1 MPISWEI
8 FDIGPVLRV
17 ILTDVPH
24 IDDIRA
30 FLDDLS
36 LKMGDRPMLPMFY
49 DLTEMDV
56 RGLGDEFI
64 RAAIVLDRSYR
75 NVKRGRQAYVTA
87 DPDTARFID
96 RYMELIGK
104 YRFAPV
110 ARHFRG
116 AQGAR
121 ALDWLTCEEV
131 DLPGR
136 LI

>member
-1 MPISWEI
+1 MPISWEL
-8 FDIGPVLRV
+8 FDIEPVLRV
-17 ILTDVPH
+17 IVTDVLR
-24 IDDIRA
+24 IDDIQA
-30 FLDDLS
+30 FLGDLS
-36 LKMGDRPMLPMFY
+36 LHMGDRPALPMFY

-96 RYMELIGK
+96 RYMEVIGK

-121 ALDWLTCEEV
+121 ALDWLTGEEA